1 MEGKMESTTNVPQQ
15 QPAAQAPAEKPA
27 RRSEEFSFAW
37 HMKVLAVIYVI
48 LGILYLVLKLT
59 LK

>member
-1 MEGKMESTTNVPQQ
+1 MENTLNTGDNGTNVPQE
-15 QPAAQAPAEKPA
+15 PLKPVVVEKKKE
-27 RRSEEFSFAW
+27 EEFSFVW

-48 LGILYLVLKLT
+48 LGILYAVLKFT